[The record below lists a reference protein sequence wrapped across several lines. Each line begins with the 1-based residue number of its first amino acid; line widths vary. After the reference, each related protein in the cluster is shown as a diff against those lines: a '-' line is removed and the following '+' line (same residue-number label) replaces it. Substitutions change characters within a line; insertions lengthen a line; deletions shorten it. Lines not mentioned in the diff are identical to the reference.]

1 MANEN
6 VHKLSV
12 VLPPFPTSE
21 KGGTRRTSTRDDAM
35 ERNVSLRFFT
45 RTGGLDIFVPVK
57 GWACKTNYATAVG
70 QPTSPT
76 SAPDPI
82 PSPSTHL
89 PAVARTTMGG
99 TKRPTPRVIRD
110 VRDCDDGD
118 DIFRKALVVVVGD
131 RVGQEGVV
139 TSGGGVG

>member
-1 MANEN
+1 
-6 VHKLSV
+6 
-12 VLPPFPTSE
+12 
-21 KGGTRRTSTRDDAM
+21 
-35 ERNVSLRFFT
+35 
-45 RTGGLDIFVPVK
+45 
-57 GWACKTNYATAVG
+57 
-70 QPTSPT
+70 
-76 SAPDPI
+76 
-82 PSPSTHL
+82 
-89 PAVARTTMGG
+89 MGG